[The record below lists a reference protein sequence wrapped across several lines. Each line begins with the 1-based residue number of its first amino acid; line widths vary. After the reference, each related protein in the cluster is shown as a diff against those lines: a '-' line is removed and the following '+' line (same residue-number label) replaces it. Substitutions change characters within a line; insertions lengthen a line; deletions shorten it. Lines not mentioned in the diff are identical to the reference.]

1 MRNIFNL
8 YETCCSDALLIKT
21 KKTYEAGVTDLKRR
35 DVGGGTKRGIE
46 ERWDVLVL
54 HTTAPLH
61 TCS

>member
-35 DVGGGTKRGIE
+35 DVGGGDKERDRGAVGCIGAS
-46 ERWDVLVL
+46 
-54 HTTAPLH
+54 HHCAPTYL
-61 TCS
+61 